1 MQPESAPVI
10 TQPNWPFI
18 LTAYRLSSG
27 LTQESFADKVG
38 VAPSTVSRWES
49 GKQAPNLRTQALL
62 RPNVLASQLR
72 SKEEWAFRV
81 NASFGH
87 EMLVDGEDIVLAVS
101 DTLVEFHQLRRD
113 QIAGSSLGDFFR
125 LAFSS
130 EATSVQAS
138 VRDHARDLF
147 FSGSLRLI
155 EQISDVRTPT
165 GVVRFASELWPVV
178 ASDGEIL
185 SLIIA
190 SMLGPSP
197 EPEFCRSYRL
207 VSSNVVKHD
216 ERSETEARA
225 TQR

>member
-1 MQPESAPVI
+1 M
-10 TQPNWPFI
+10 QPNWPSLI
-18 LTAYRLSSG
+18 SAYRLRSG
-27 LTQESFADKVG
+27 LSQQSFAEKMG
-38 VAPSTVSRWES
+38 VTPSTVSRWES
-49 GKQAPNLRTQALL
+49 GKQVPNMSARALL
-62 RPNVLASQLR
+62 RPDVVASQLR
-72 SKEEWAFRV
+72 SKEGWAFRV

-101 DTLVEFHQLRRD
+101 QTLVEFHQLRRD
-113 QIAGSSLGDFFR
+113 QIAGSSLDSFFR

-130 EATSVQAS
+130 DATSVQAS
-138 VRDHARDLF
+138 VRDRARDLF
-147 FSGSLRLI
+147 FSGGLRLM

-197 EPEFCRSYRL
+197 EPELCRSYRL
-207 VSSNVVKHD
+207 VSYKTVKRD
-216 ERSETEARA
+216 AEGVSETLKPA
-225 TQR
+225 